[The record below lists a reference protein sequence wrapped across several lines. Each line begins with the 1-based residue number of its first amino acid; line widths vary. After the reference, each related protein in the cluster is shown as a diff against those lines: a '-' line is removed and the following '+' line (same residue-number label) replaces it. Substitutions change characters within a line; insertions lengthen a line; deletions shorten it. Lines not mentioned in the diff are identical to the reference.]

1 MKQILQNISN
11 GKTDLIEVPCPKNK
25 LGNVLIETRK
35 TIISKG
41 TEKMLIDFGKSSL
54 LGKAISQPDK
64 VKQTFGF
71 DIAIVTTAKNREEG
85 LVLLKQLG
93 IPFQE

>member
-25 LGNVLIETRK
+25 LGNVLIETKK

-41 TEKMLIDFGKSSL
+41 TEKMLIDFGKSNL

-64 VKQTFGF
+64 VKQTLEKIKNDGLSATY
-71 DIAIVTTAKNREEG
+71 DAVT
-85 LVLLKQLG
+85 
-93 IPFQE
+93 IPKS